1 MGGKTSATDGSMR
14 SWEKCAAAAAAA
26 AARGVVGVEEGGL
39 IWKGVGGDVRC
50 GSVFGLGLVG
60 MC

>member
-1 MGGKTSATDGSMR
+1 MR
-14 SWEKCAAAAAAA
+14 SWEECAAAAA

-60 MC
+60 MCRGTSQTLR